1 MTSAGRPHID
11 LVQRVLRYLWA
22 PFAHLLWYTYTL
34 VVGVVSLLIFPFDRS
49 GRLEQGCARWW
60 CRLVTWTTFVQIHVR
75 GSEQIRPD
83 RAYVFV
89 ANHASFLD
97 VLALFASLPYP
108 FRTMAKREL
117 FWIPFIGWYMRMMG
131 HFPIDRGNT
140 RRAATTFR
148 HVVARVKEG
157 MSVAMFPEGTRTQDG
172 RMQAMGPG
180 AFKIAL
186 MANAPIVP
194 VAIRGT
200 FALMPRGT
208 FMPKPGRIDVIVGA
222 PIETTAY
229 SAKTLPE
236 LIARTTAAIQGH
248 L

>member
-1 MTSAGRPHID
+1 
-11 LVQRVLRYLWA
+11 V
-22 PFAHLLWYTYTL
+22 AHLLWYTYTL
-34 VVGVVSLLIFPFDRS
+34 VFGVASLLMFPFDRR
-49 GRLEQGCARWW
+49 GTLEQTCARWW
-60 CRLVTWTTFVQIHVR
+60 CRLVTWTIFVRIRVQ

-117 FWIPFIGWYMRMMG
+117 FWIPFIGWHMRMMG
-131 HFPIDRGNT
+131 HFPIDRGNA

-148 HVVARVKEG
+148 RVVARVKDG
-157 MSVAMFPEGTRTQDG
+157 MSVAMFPEGTRTRDG
-172 RMQAMGPG
+172 RLQRMGPG

-186 MANAPIVP
+186 QANVPIVP
-194 VAIRGT
+194 VAICGT
-200 FALMPRGT
+200 YSLMPRGT
-208 FMPKPGRIDVIVGA
+208 LMPRPGRIDVIVGA
-222 PIETTAY
+222 PIETAAY
-229 SAKTLPE
+229 SATTLSD
-236 LIARTTAAIQGH
+236 LIARTAAVIEAQ